1 KSIQMKYQPQYV
13 RNVLQRNNGNNT
25 FSDIG
30 YMSGIYATDWSWS
43 TLLADFDND
52 GLRDIF
58 ITNGYP
64 KDVTDLDF
72 VTYNREATMFGTDDL
87 KRKSASKA
95 IQGLDGVFKP
105 NFLFHNKGD
114 FEFENVAVA
123 WGMSEKAYSTGAA
136 YADFD
141 NDGDL
146 DLVINNLNGEAQLY
160 ENQTNPGQREEDGR
174 FVRINFTGVPGNP
187 QGLGAKIWVYSNG
200 QSRYGE
206 QQLQRGYLSSVDP
219 VMHFGLGSA
228 TIDSLLVV
236 WPGNY
241 SQVVYDVKINSLVTV
256 SYDDANPGYSPAEAA
271 PTLLTED
278 THLPLVVQQ
287 ETEFVDYKH
296 GQPTLPHK

>member
-1 KSIQMKYQPQYV
+1 IS
-13 RNVLQRNNGNNT
+13 
-25 FSDIG
+25 
-30 YMSGIYATDWSWS
+30 
-43 TLLADFDND
+43 
-52 GLRDIF
+52 
-58 ITNGYP
+58 
-64 KDVTDLDF
+64 
-72 VTYNREATMFGTDDL
+72 
-87 KRKSASKA
+87 
-95 IQGLDGVFKP
+95 FK
-105 NFLFHNKGD
+105 
-114 FEFENVAVA
+114 
-123 WGMSEKAYSTGAA
+123 GA
-136 YADFD
+136 
-141 NDGDL
+141 
-146 DLVINNLNGEAQLY
+146 
-160 ENQTNPGQREEDGR
+160 
-174 FVRINFTGVPGNP
+174 PGNP
-187 QGLGAKIWVYSNG
+187 QGLGAKIRVYSNG

-296 GQPTLPHK
+296 GQPTLPHKFSQLGPGLAVGDLDNDGRDDFVIGGPAHGSAKVFFQEPGGTFGIDSLESKPSEDIGLRLFDADGDGDLDLYCVSGSSEFGQKTVHYQDRLYRNNGKGVFTLDSQALPKIESSGSCVVAADFDKDGDLDLFVGGRVMPGSYPL